1 MYKLFF
7 LFAFALL
14 ALSSFSQKVL
24 VNVYMHNYKAKATSD
39 TIYHD
44 TSRILTW
51 KDFKGLPDKNNP
63 AGAITASGFAFNT
76 DIKVENKIIYI
87 NVGVF
92 TFFVKSES
100 WKKPFIITDY
110 HLLHEQRH
118 FDITRLGAEDFIK
131 KLVKAKFTKDN
142 YNQVITQVFDK
153 AFTDHSA
160 MQQQYDRESR
170 HSINREQQLLWND
183 RISTELKRL

>member
-1 MYKLFF
+1 
-7 LFAFALL
+7 
-14 ALSSFSQKVL
+14 
-24 VNVYMHNYKAKATSD
+24 MHNYKAKPNSD

-51 KDFKGLPDKNNP
+51 KDFKGVPDKNNP
-63 AGAITASGFAFNT
+63 GGAITASGFAFNT
-76 DIKVENKIIYI
+76 DIKVENKVIYI

-100 WKKPFIITDY
+100 WKKSFIITDY

-118 FDITRLGAEDFIK
+118 FDITRLGADDFIK

-153 AFTDHSA
+153 AFNDNTSLQH
-160 MQQQYDRESR
+160 QYDKETR

-183 RISTELKRL
+183 KIGNELKKR